1 MIKKEDLIHKLH
13 DGLSILEQNE
23 KYALLLKYYEDLNN
37 EEICEVM
44 EIDLMECINLLTIAK
59 IKMLQYTTIFKDID
73 KKTET
78 KIKNDYG

>member
-59 IKMLQYTTIFKDID
+59 IKMLQYTNIFKDID